1 VVLKQHRLLLRIYRK
16 FQETY
21 NMKSQETL
29 SKIME
34 LLNLQDEVKLESM
47 KLENGTVIEAEAFE
61 PNQEVFIVTEDE
73 RIALPIGEYEM
84 EDGRI
89 LVVAEEGVIAEINE
103 AKEEE
108 APEEAPA
115 EEPAQEEEVEQ
126 AEEEKEEEMA
136 YDTKEELTAAMDE
149 LKGMIDEIKSMMSP
163 KEEEM
168 SEEVVEEPKAEEVEM
183 STDEPA
189 AKPIKHNPETKTPQ
203 MHKFAEGARKDTLSR
218 IFDKLG

>member
-1 VVLKQHRLLLRIYRK
+1 
-16 FQETY
+16 
-21 NMKSQETL
+21 MKSQETL
-29 SKIME
+29 GKIME

-61 PNQEVFIVTEDE
+61 PNQEVFIVSEDE
-73 RIALPIGEYEM
+73 RIALPIGEYEL

-136 YDTKEELTAAMDE
+136 YATKEELTAAMDE
-149 LKGMIDEIKSMMSP
+149 LKGMIDEIKAMMSP
-163 KEEEM
+163 KEM
-168 SEEVVEEPKAEEVEM
+168 SEEVVEEQVEM

-189 AKPIKHNPETKTPQ
+189 AKPIKHNPDTKTPQ